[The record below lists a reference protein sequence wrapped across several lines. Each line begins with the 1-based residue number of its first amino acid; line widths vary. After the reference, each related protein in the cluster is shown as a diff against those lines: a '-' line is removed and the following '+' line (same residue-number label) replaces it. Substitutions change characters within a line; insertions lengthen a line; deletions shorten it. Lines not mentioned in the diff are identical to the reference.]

1 MQCPQCGARSKVCET
16 RGPFRDRRCTNPACR
31 MDFTTR
37 EQIMKAREYGR
48 NCARTRA
55 TKIEPPLSPP
65 AANVE
70 MDSNR
75 EGEERAAQAQEKQ
88 PDRQAEAGG

>member
-1 MQCPQCGARSKVCET
+1 MQCPQCGARTEVSET

-55 TKIEPPLSPP
+55 IKIETSCPLPS
-65 AANVE
+65 AAGRA
-70 MDSNR
+70 DSNP
-75 EGEERAAQAQEKQ
+75 GASGPQEKQ
-88 PDRQAEAGG
+88 PHRQAQAEA

>member
-1 MQCPQCGARSKVCET
+1 MQCPQCGARTAVCET
-16 RGPFRDRRCTNPACR
+16 RGPFRDRRCTNAACR

-55 TKIEPPLSPP
+55 TKIEAPQCSP
-65 AANVE
+65 AAIQGT
-70 MDSNR
+70 DSNPKA
-75 EGEERAAQAQEKQ
+75 RASGAQEEQ
-88 PDRQAEAGG
+88 PSRQAETGA